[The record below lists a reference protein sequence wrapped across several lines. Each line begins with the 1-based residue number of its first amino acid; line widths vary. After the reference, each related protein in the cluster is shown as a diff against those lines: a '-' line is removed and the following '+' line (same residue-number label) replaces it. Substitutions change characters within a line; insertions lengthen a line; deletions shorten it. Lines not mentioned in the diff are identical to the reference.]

1 MLTLT
6 LGDLR
11 QRARQFAVAMAGAS
25 IVFAMALVM
34 SGMSAS
40 FRNEVNATVAAMK
53 ADEWLVA
60 EGASGPLTSFTP
72 LPESV
77 LADVAANPSVRTAD
91 PVLVVPQAVRLSE
104 DRFRSVNLI
113 GHRAGGLGSPNLDR
127 GRTPQ
132 ESGEAVGDG
141 RLGVRLGDQLSIAD
155 MTFTVVGVSEG
166 LSFLGGIPNL
176 YVTLPDAQRLSVG
189 GQQLLSTVAVAG
201 HVDQVPAGLRLMNK
215 DEVRADGLRVMSDAI
230 ESVDS
235 TRLLMWAVAAVI
247 VAGLMYVSAM
257 ERTRDFAVLKAM
269 GASSRYVFGSLAL
282 QALFVSLGAV
292 ALSVLLAALIAPFF
306 ALEVAVPAS
315 AIAALPLVA
324 VVVGLLSSLA
334 GIRRAVGADPAAA
347 FGGQ

>member
-1 MLTLT
+1 MLTIT

-40 FRNEVNATVAAMK
+40 FRNEVDATVASMK

-60 EGASGPLTSFTP
+60 DGASGPLTSFTP
-72 LPESV
+72 LPES
-77 LADVAANPSVRTAD
+77 LADDVAGIEGVDLAD
-91 PVLVVPQAVRLSE
+91 PLLVVPQAVRVDA

-113 GHRAGGLGSPNLDR
+113 GHRAGGLGSPEPDR
-127 GRTPQ
+127 GRAAS
-132 ESGEAVGDG
+132 ESGEAVADA
-141 RLGVRLGDQLSIAD
+141 RLGVRLGDELSIAGQS
-155 MTFTVVGVSEG
+155 FRVVGLSSG

-189 GQQLLSTVAVAG
+189 GQPLLSTIAVAG
-201 HVDQVPAGLRLMNK
+201 HVAEVPAGLRLMSK

-230 ESVDS
+230 DSVDS

-247 VAGLMYVSAM
+247 VAGLMYISAM

-269 GASSRYVFGSLAL
+269 GASSRYVYGSLAL
-282 QALFVSLGAV
+282 QALLVSLGAV

-315 AIAALPLVA
+315 AILALPLVA

-334 GIRRAVGADPAAA
+334 GIRRAVGADPAMA

>member
-40 FRNEVNATVAAMK
+40 FRNEVDATVAAMK
-53 ADEWLVA
+53 ADEFLVA
-60 EGASGPLTSFTP
+60 DGASGPLTSFTP
-72 LPESV
+72 LPESTADD
-77 LADVAANPSVRTAD
+77 LAASAGVRAD
-91 PVLVVPQAVRLSE
+91 PVLVVPQAVRLGA
-104 DRFRSVNLI
+104 DRFRSVNML
-113 GHRAGGLGSPNLDR
+113 GHRPGGLGTPTVDR
-127 GRTPQ
+127 GRPAQ
-132 ESGEAVGDG
+132 EQGEAVADG
-141 RLGVRLGDQLSIAD
+141 RLGVGLGDQLSIAD
-155 MTFTVVGVSEG
+155 TTFRVVGVSDG

-176 YVTLPDAQRLSVG
+176 YVTLSDAQHLAVG
-189 GQQLLSTVAVAG
+189 GQPLMSTVAVDG
-201 HVDQVPAGLRLMNK
+201 HIADVPQGLRRMSNA
-215 DEVRADGLRVMSDAI
+215 EVRADGLRVMSDAI

-269 GASSRYVFGSLAL
+269 GASSRYVYGSLAL

-292 ALSVLLAALIAPFF
+292 ALSILLAALIAPFF
-306 ALEVAVPAS
+306 ALAIEVPRS

-324 VVVGLLSSLA
+324 IVVGLLSSLA
-334 GIRRAVGADPAAA
+334 GIRRAVGADPAMA

>member
-6 LGDLR
+6 IGDLR
-11 QRARQFAVAMAGAS
+11 QRARQFVVAMAGAS

-40 FRNEVNATVAAMK
+40 FRNEVNATVDAMK
-53 ADEWLVA
+53 ADQWLVA

-77 LADVAANPSVRTAD
+77 ASHVARDEGVEVAD
-91 PVLVVPQAVRLSE
+91 PVLVVPQAVRVGPG
-104 DRFRSVNLI
+104 RFRSVNLI
-113 GHRAGGLGSPNLDR
+113 GHRAAGLGTPTVAR
-127 GRTPQ
+127 GRAAAEP
-132 ESGEAVGDG
+132 GEAVADG
-141 RLGVRLGDQLSIAD
+141 RLGVKLGSEIAIAD
-155 MTFTVVGVSEG
+155 RTFRVVGIGRG

-176 YVTLPDAQRLSVG
+176 YVTLPDAQHLATG
-189 GQQLLSTVAVAG
+189 GQALLSTVAVRG
-201 HVDQVPAGLRLMNK
+201 HVSDVPAGLRVMSGS
-215 DEVRADGLRVMSDAI
+215 EVRADGLRVMRDAI

-235 TRLLMWAVAAVI
+235 TRFLMWAVAAVI

-269 GASSRYVFGSLAL
+269 GASSRYVYGSLAL
-282 QALFVSLGAV
+282 QALLVSLGAV
-292 ALSVLLAALIAPFF
+292 ALSILLSALIAPFF
-306 ALEVAVPAS
+306 ALEVDVPGS

-334 GIRRAVGADPAAA
+334 GIRRAIGADPAMA